1 MKSLDGG
8 QVHDD
13 LVEANRVQNNG
24 GAVFVFGS
32 NTAGRHGKG
41 AALFARQQRG
51 AIYGQGE
58 GLQGNSYA
66 IPTKGQLPDRTLVP
80 LSLPEIRKHVQRFL
94 AFAASRPDLQ
104 FEVTP
109 IGCGLSS
116 YAPEE
121 IGPMFRGAPVNC
133 RLPAEFTAAC
143 ARPPV
148 LQVGARRVPAIR
160 FPAGQ
165 PGRQRPQT
173 SG

>member
-1 MKSLDGG
+1 MKSLVSG
-8 QVHDD
+8 
-13 LVEANRVQNNG
+13 RVD

-66 IPTKGQLPDRTLVP
+66 IPTKDQLPDRTLVP
-80 LSLPEIRKHVQRFL
+80 LSLPEIQRHVQRFL

-109 IGCGLSS
+109 IGCGLSG
-116 YAPEE
+116 YKPAE
-121 IGPMFRGAPVNC
+121 IGPMFAGAPSNC
-133 RLPAEFTAAC
+133 ALPSRFLE
-143 ARPPV
+143 V
-148 LQVGARRVPAIR
+148 LRVESSSRPAIK
-160 FPAGQ
+160 FP
-165 PGRQRPQT
+165 
-173 SG
+173 